1 MDSVLLTTQ
10 QLAQRLGLAPI
21 TLKLWRAQGLGIPFI
36 KTGHRVFYRLADVQR
51 YERREMRALTTW
63 LLATECPLPEMRAMV
78 RAAGLPLN
86 AIRQP
91 CRNLYRIR
99 GDDDF
104 TSPYP
109 DMVWQPFDG
118 DLRSSQS
125 PATTTTN
132 SPAISDE
139 LA

>member
-10 QLAQRLGLAPI
+10 QLVQRLGFASI
-21 TLKLWRAQGLGIPFI
+21 TLQFWRSQSVGIPFV
-36 KTGHRVFYRLADVQR
+36 KMGRRVFYRLADVQR
-51 YERREMRALTTW
+51 HERREMRALTTW
-63 LLATECPLPEMRAMV
+63 FWATECPLPEMRTMV
-78 RAAGLPLN
+78 RAVGLPLN

-99 GDDDF
+99 SDDDF

-109 DMVWQPFDG
+109 EMLWQPFDG
-118 DLRSSQS
+118 DLRTSQP
-125 PATTTTN
+125 PANTTTN

>member
-10 QLAQRLGLAPI
+10 QLAQRLGLASI
-21 TLKLWRAQGLGIPFI
+21 TLKLWRSQGVGIPFI
-36 KTGHRVFYRLADVQR
+36 KVGHRVFYRLLDVQR

-78 RAAGLPLN
+78 RAAGLPLH

-99 GDDDF
+99 SDDDF
-104 TSPYP
+104 TSPFE
-109 DMVWQPFDG
+109 DVVWQPFDG
-118 DLRSSQS
+118 VLQTSLLI
-125 PATTTTN
+125 ATTPPTTPTSLTN
-132 SPAISDE
+132 
-139 LA
+139 